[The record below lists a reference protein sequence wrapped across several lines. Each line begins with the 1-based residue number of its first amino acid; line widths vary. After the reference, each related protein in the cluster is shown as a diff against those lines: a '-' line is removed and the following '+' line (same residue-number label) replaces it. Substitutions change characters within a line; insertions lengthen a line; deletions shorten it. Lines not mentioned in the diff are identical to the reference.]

1 MQGGKTATDVRR
13 AQGPAQAA
21 DSIGC
26 RLSIK
31 EHEGTYRN
39 CMEQSYTGIV

>member
-26 RLSIK
+26 GLSIK

-39 CMEQSYTGIV
+39 CMEQPYMGIV

>member
-26 RLSIK
+26 RK
-31 EHEGTYRN
+31 RT
-39 CMEQSYTGIV
+39 

>member
-1 MQGGKTATDVRR
+1 MRQEATDARC
-13 AQGPAQAA
+13 AQGPAQAT

-39 CMEQSYTGIV
+39 CMEQPHMGIV